1 MTFERNRA
9 AGVVYMKT
17 GKGRAEM
24 AARAL
29 GLGARQRSVLVMVDG
44 RKTDT
49 ELAALMA
56 PGVVDGILDQLVALE
71 LVAPEADDAP
81 AMSAALAQA
90 KARMT
95 ATAES
100 CLGLLAAE
108 VVRRIERASD
118 AAALLGVLGHWHMAL
133 QDSKQGKAIALAQV
147 EEIRAS
153 LAGA

>member
-24 AARAL
+24 AARTL

-71 LVAPEADDAP
+71 LVAPEADGVP

-95 ATAES
+95 ATAEA